1 MLGLSSSCDATVRL
15 TRKASIPEKPGDVK
29 EFDKGKRWNAVLPG
43 GKSDDTMFLPIG
55 KSDAPCGAMCAFGT
69 LRFICHYEA
78 LSFHSVQRTL
88 SLRSTAL
95 RCCGNLPEGTPH
107 YKTHARYFCTCV
119 EKKGANKHKSEHCRP
134 DNAIS
139 KAQFAPR
146 DLHFSPFFD
155 IYCFYFGGV
164 ILLDSL
170 FLMLRNLLIFSSYVE
185 NKNSFP
191 KPLSREKEAE
201 YVLRAENGDK
211 EATEL
216 LIRHNLRLVA
226 HIAKKYCNY
235 PDTDELISIGSIGLI
250 KAIRTYKSGKGTA
263 LATYAA
269 KCIENEILMTLRV
282 NKKHKNNVSLNDP
295 VGTDRDG
302 NELTIIDMLSTDEE
316 GVITDVENRMLIEKV
331 SEIVKTSLDK
341 REYEIIV
348 MRYGLNDT
356 PSLTQREVAEKF
368 GISRSYISRIEKKA
382 LQKIK
387 SAIEK
392 NDFDFT

>member
-1 MLGLSSSCDATVRL
+1 M
-15 TRKASIPEKPGDVK
+15 
-29 EFDKGKRWNAVLPG
+29 
-43 GKSDDTMFLPIG
+43 
-55 KSDAPCGAMCAFGT
+55 
-69 LRFICHYEA
+69 
-78 LSFHSVQRTL
+78 
-88 SLRSTAL
+88 
-95 RCCGNLPEGTPH
+95 
-107 YKTHARYFCTCV
+107 
-119 EKKGANKHKSEHCRP
+119 
-134 DNAIS
+134 
-139 KAQFAPR
+139 
-146 DLHFSPFFD
+146 
-155 IYCFYFGGV
+155 
-164 ILLDSL
+164 
-170 FLMLRNLLIFSSYVE
+170 
-185 NKNSFP
+185 
-191 KPLSREKEAE
+191 
-201 YVLRAENGDK
+201 
-211 EATEL
+211 
-216 LIRHNLRLVA
+216 RLVA